1 MDSEYHKSVEK
12 RVDTTAE
19 VIESE
24 KVGKESY
31 DWIKNESR
39 DSDTLQNSRG
49 FRRKQLI
56 SLVSLT
62 VTELH
67 LYLMKPESI

>member
-1 MDSEYHKSVEK
+1 MDSEYHVGVEK
-12 RVDTTAE
+12 RVDTAAE

-31 DWIKNESR
+31 DWIKKESR
-39 DSDTLQNSRG
+39 DSDALESSRDFG
-49 FRRKQLI
+49 RKQLI

-67 LYLMKPESI
+67 LYLTKPENI